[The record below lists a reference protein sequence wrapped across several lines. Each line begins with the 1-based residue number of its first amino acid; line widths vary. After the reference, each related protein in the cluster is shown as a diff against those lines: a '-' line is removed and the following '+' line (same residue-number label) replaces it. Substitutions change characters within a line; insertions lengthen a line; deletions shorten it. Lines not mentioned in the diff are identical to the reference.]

1 MESRTI
7 IVMSD
12 SHGDREIINEIKQR
26 YQGDVDA
33 IFTMVIL
40 SYLVQIRFGM
50 VSKLCVVIVIMIVG
64 ILID

>member
-12 SHGDREIINEIKQR
+12 SHGDREIINDIKQR